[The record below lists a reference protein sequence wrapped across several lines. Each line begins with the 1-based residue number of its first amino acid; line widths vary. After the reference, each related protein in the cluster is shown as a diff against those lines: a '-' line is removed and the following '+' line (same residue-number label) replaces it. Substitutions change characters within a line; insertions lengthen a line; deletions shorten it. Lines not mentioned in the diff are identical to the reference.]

1 MSSPSVAYNGLQTQL
16 QETTRA
22 KRGFKNVLG
31 FYSSNSTSNSAS
43 HRSRSAQTPKEK
55 NRTVRER
62 RSVDVTST
70 ASGSYFVSLS
80 YRRKKERTRE
90 ERASVTNISFFERIS
105 TDIPTQPTSPNPLP
119 SVPVVSLNSPEPKM
133 PLMLEV
139 PQERASRRKMARI
152 EAQDGPWSVSVAEN
166 DKHSYSIYI
175 KSAFTI
181 SSNDDIFSFVS
192 SSSLLGC

>member
-1 MSSPSVAYNGLQTQL
+1 
-16 QETTRA
+16 
-22 KRGFKNVLG
+22 
-31 FYSSNSTSNSAS
+31 
-43 HRSRSAQTPKEK
+43 
-55 NRTVRER
+55 
-62 RSVDVTST
+62 
-70 ASGSYFVSLS
+70 
-80 YRRKKERTRE
+80 
-90 ERASVTNISFFERIS
+90 
-105 TDIPTQPTSPNPLP
+105 
-119 SVPVVSLNSPEPKM
+119 M